1 MATHRI
7 PPAWAAAGAA
17 WGKDGLLYL
26 AEWRRGFDVHE
37 LRALFFECQQART
50 LARERDAAL
59 AALATASIEIERLEK
74 SVYWYRRQLI
84 AESRSGAV
92 FLALGSDRHRQPGAG
107 RLGDP

>member
-1 MATHRI
+1 MAMHRI

-17 WGKDGLLYL
+17 WGNDGLLYL

-50 LARERDAAL
+50 LARERDAATDAL
-59 AALATASIEIERLEK
+59 QAAMLKIERLER

-84 AESRSGAV
+84 TESRSGAV
-92 FLALGSDRHRQPGAG
+92 FLALAGDRHGQPGPG
-107 RLGDP
+107 RLSDP